1 MQQVIR
7 KLFHLQLQRK
17 ECNMAIRP
25 PAWCAGA
32 VPERNKGW
40 VDPNSGELLVS
51 SRFTQAQIDEFYGIP
66 SIVEV
71 QVVHKEVTA
80 PEPVADEWQAEDL
93 NQDGVI
99 DELES
104 MTKKELELLGR
115 EHGVELDRRKTRS
128 TLVGQMRDL
137 LSK

>member
-1 MQQVIR
+1 
-7 KLFHLQLQRK
+7 
-17 ECNMAIRP
+17 MAIRP

-32 VPERNKGW
+32 VPVKNKGW

-66 SIVEV
+66 SIEEV
-71 QVVHKEVTA
+71 QVVHEEVTA
-80 PEPVADEWQAEDL
+80 PEPVTDEWQAEDL

-115 EHGVELDRRKTRS
+115 EHGVELDRRKTRAS
-128 TLVGQMRDL
+128 LVSQMRNL

>member
-1 MQQVIR
+1 
-7 KLFHLQLQRK
+7 
-17 ECNMAIRP
+17 MAIRP

-66 SIVEV
+66 SIEEV
-71 QVVHKEVTA
+71 QVVHEEVTA
-80 PEPVADEWQAEDL
+80 PVEPTVVDEDEWQAEDL
-93 NQDGVI
+93 NQDGTI

-104 MTKKELELLGR
+104 MTKKELETLGR
-115 EHGVELDRRKTRS
+115 EHGVELDRRKTRAS
-128 TLVGQMRDL
+128 LVSQMRNL

>member
-1 MQQVIR
+1 
-7 KLFHLQLQRK
+7 
-17 ECNMAIRP
+17 MAIRP

-66 SIVEV
+66 SIEEV
-71 QVVHKEVTA
+71 QVVHEEVTA
-80 PEPVADEWQAEDL
+80 PVEPTVVDEDEWQAEDL
-93 NQDGVI
+93 NQDGTV

-104 MTKKELELLGR
+104 MTKKELETLGR

-128 TLVGQMRDL
+128 SLVSQMRNL

>member
-1 MQQVIR
+1 
-7 KLFHLQLQRK
+7 
-17 ECNMAIRP
+17 MAIRP

-66 SIVEV
+66 SIEEV
-71 QVVHKEVTA
+71 QVVHEEVTA
-80 PEPVADEWQAEDL
+80 PVEPTVVDEDEWQAEDL
-93 NQDGVI
+93 NQDGEI

-128 TLVGQMRDL
+128 TLVSQMRNL

>member
-1 MQQVIR
+1 
-7 KLFHLQLQRK
+7 
-17 ECNMAIRP
+17 MAIRP

-66 SIVEV
+66 SIEEV
-71 QVVHKEVTA
+71 QVVHEEVTA
-80 PEPVADEWQAEDL
+80 PVEPTVVDEDEWQAEDL
-93 NQDGVI
+93 NQDGTV

-104 MTKKELELLGR
+104 MTKKELETLGR
-115 EHGVELDRRKTRS
+115 EHGVELDRRKTRAS
-128 TLVGQMRDL
+128 LVSQMRNL

>member
-1 MQQVIR
+1 
-7 KLFHLQLQRK
+7 
-17 ECNMAIRP
+17 MAIRP

-66 SIVEV
+66 SIEEV
-71 QVVHKEVTA
+71 QVVHEEVTA
-80 PEPVADEWQAEDL
+80 PVEPTVVDEDEWQAEDL
-93 NQDGVI
+93 NQDGEI

-104 MTKKELELLGR
+104 MTKKERELLGR

-128 TLVGQMRDL
+128 TLVSQMRNL

>member
-1 MQQVIR
+1 
-7 KLFHLQLQRK
+7 
-17 ECNMAIRP
+17 MAIRP

-66 SIVEV
+66 SIEEV
-71 QVVHKEVTA
+71 QVVHEEVTA
-80 PEPVADEWQAEDL
+80 PVEPTVVDEDEWQAEDL
-93 NQDGVI
+93 NQDGEI

-128 TLVGQMRDL
+128 SLV
-137 LSK
+137 

>member
-1 MQQVIR
+1 
-7 KLFHLQLQRK
+7 
-17 ECNMAIRP
+17 MAIRP

-32 VPERNKGW
+32 VPEKNKGW
-40 VDPNSGELLVS
+40 VDPNSGEVLVS

-66 SIVEV
+66 SIEEV
-71 QVVHKEVTA
+71 QVVHEEVTA
-80 PEPVADEWQAEDL
+80 LEPVVEDEWQAEDL
-93 NQDGVI
+93 NQDGSI

-115 EHGVELDRRKTRS
+115 EHGVELDRRKTRA

>member
-1 MQQVIR
+1 
-7 KLFHLQLQRK
+7 
-17 ECNMAIRP
+17 MAIRP
-25 PAWCAGA
+25 PAWCSGA
-32 VPERNKGW
+32 VPVKNKGW

-66 SIVEV
+66 SIEEV
-71 QVVHKEVTA
+71 QVVHEEVTA
-80 PEPVADEWQAEDL
+80 PVEPTVVDEDEWQAEDL
-93 NQDGVI
+93 NQDGEI

-115 EHGVELDRRKTRS
+115 EHGVELDRRKTRAS
-128 TLVGQMRDL
+128 LVSQMRNL

>member
-1 MQQVIR
+1 
-7 KLFHLQLQRK
+7 
-17 ECNMAIRP
+17 MAIRP

-66 SIVEV
+66 SIEEV
-71 QVVHKEVTA
+71 QVVHEEVTA
-80 PEPVADEWQAEDL
+80 PVEPTVVDEDKWQAEDL
-93 NQDGVI
+93 NQDGEI

-115 EHGVELDRRKTRS
+115 EHGVELDRRKTRAS
-128 TLVGQMRDL
+128 LVSQMRNL

>member
-1 MQQVIR
+1 
-7 KLFHLQLQRK
+7 
-17 ECNMAIRP
+17 MAIRP

-66 SIVEV
+66 SIEEV
-71 QVVHKEVTA
+71 QVVHEEVTA
-80 PEPVADEWQAEDL
+80 PVEPTVVDEDEWQAEDL
-93 NQDGVI
+93 NQDGTV

-104 MTKKELELLGR
+104 MTKKELETLGR

-128 TLVGQMRDL
+128 TLVSQMRNL